1 MLLEIILLVSSSSFA
16 LLFQADELGE
26 QIHDCAKLFI
36 FGTLITEYPWMMVGI
51 ITFVWIKECCRSK
64 DSHQQEN
71 HQPNPAIIIHHARD
85 GATATSTENVPPTIE
100 AVQIFD
106 YATGESQYAFIQK
119 TEKSLLT
126 QLGVTMKNTILLEKG
141 RQQDASVNSKL
152 ISHIDQQK
160 RANAQNISIIYEDN
174 SEYQQNQ
181 HKPLVSI
188 PFKIGD
194 FDKQM
199 GEIIQAEILS
209 GEYPMESKV
218 VNAKLKYEQAL
229 IAILIMSVIPQVEG
243 LVFRLVNSTL
253 FGVVLHSAVQR
264 KEILTMSHLIYM
276 IILLTGCVVAYILGL
291 YYQSMN
297 IRQTLLGC
305 LLWSFQH
312 VNPNLCLLVLPLPTL
327 LYLEGL

>member
-1 MLLEIILLVSSSSFA
+1 MFLEIILLLCSSSFA
-16 LLFQADELGE
+16 LLFQVDELGD

-36 FGTLITEYPWMMVGI
+36 FGTLITEFPWMMVGI
-51 ITFVWIKECCRSK
+51 ITFVWIKECLRSK
-64 DSHQQEN
+64 DLHQQEK
-71 HQPNPAIIIHHARD
+71 HQANPAIIIHHARE
-85 GATATSTENVPPTIE
+85 GATATSTENVQPAIE

-119 TEKSLLT
+119 TDKSLLT
-126 QLGVTMKNTILLEKG
+126 QLGVTLKNTILLEKG
-141 RQQDASVNSKL
+141 RQQDTSINSKL
-152 ISHIDQQK
+152 ISHLDQQK

-181 HKPLVSI
+181 LKPHVSI

-209 GEYPMESKV
+209 GEYPVENKEI
-218 VNAKLKYEQAL
+218 NTKLKYEQAL
-229 IAILIMSVIPQVEG
+229 ISIIIILVIPQIES
-243 LVFRLVNSTL
+243 LIFRLVNSIL

-264 KEILTMSHLIYM
+264 KEILTVSHIIYL
-276 IILLTGCVVAYILGL
+276 IILLTSCVVAYIFGL
-291 YYQSMN
+291 YYQS
-297 IRQTLLGC
+297 IYFRQTLLGC

-312 VNPNLCLLVLPLPTL
+312 VNPNLCLLVFPIPTL
-327 LYLEGL
+327 LFLAGL